1 MILLGNVLYTVLSEN
16 TIKYSEIPL
25 YENPK
30 KYNEKLIENYYIKKG
45 NILAY
50 GDKLTDGFE
59 KIQQIINFNIINI
72 LFIYSIIKN
81 NEILDQYHLLLLS

>member
-72 LFIYSIIKN
+72 FFIYFIIDN
-81 NEILDQYHLLLLS
+81 LINLLL

>member
-72 LFIYSIIKN
+72 FFIYSFFKQTYLYVN
-81 NEILDQYHLLLLS
+81 LYF

>member
-30 KYNEKLIENYYIKKG
+30 KYNEKLIENYFIIG
-45 NILAY
+45 IHSLN
-50 GDKLTDGFE
+50 KL
-59 KIQQIINFNIINI
+59 
-72 LFIYSIIKN
+72 IYM
-81 NEILDQYHLLLLS
+81 

>member
-59 KIQQIINFNIINI
+59 KIQQIINFNIINKI
-72 LFIYSIIKN
+72 L
-81 NEILDQYHLLLLS
+81 ELGCL

>member
-72 LFIYSIIKN
+72 FFIYLN
-81 NEILDQYHLLLLS
+81 

>member
-72 LFIYSIIKN
+72 FLFTLI
-81 NEILDQYHLLLLS
+81 NENKRFNK

>member
-72 LFIYSIIKN
+72 FFIYSIIKS

>member
-59 KIQQIINFNIINI
+59 KIQQIINFNIIIYNEK
-72 LFIYSIIKN
+72 FIFCF
-81 NEILDQYHLLLLS
+81 L

>member
-30 KYNEKLIENYYIKKG
+30 KYNEKLIENYYIKKR

-50 GDKLTDGFE
+50 GDK
-59 KIQQIINFNIINI
+59 IN
-72 LFIYSIIKN
+72 
-81 NEILDQYHLLLLS
+81 

>member
-72 LFIYSIIKN
+72 FFIYFIIGIHSLNKL
-81 NEILDQYHLLLLS
+81 IYM

>member
-72 LFIYSIIKN
+72 FFIYSIIKN

>member
-50 GDKLTDGFE
+50 GEKFTDGFE

-72 LFIYSIIKN
+72 FFIYLN
-81 NEILDQYHLLLLS
+81 

>member
-45 NILAY
+45 IILAY

-72 LFIYSIIKN
+72 FFIYLN
-81 NEILDQYHLLLLS
+81 

>member
-1 MILLGNVLYTVLSEN
+1 MILLGNVSDTVFSEN

-72 LFIYSIIKN
+72 FFIYLN
-81 NEILDQYHLLLLS
+81 

>member
-30 KYNEKLIENYYIKKG
+30 KYNEKLTENYYIKKG

-59 KIQQIINFNIINI
+59 KIQQIINFNIIYI
-72 LFIYSIIKN
+72 FFIY
-81 NEILDQYHLLLLS
+81 LLIFVSKPLPLFS

>member
-16 TIKYSEIPL
+16 TIKYSEIPF

-59 KIQQIINFNIINI
+59 KIQQIINFNIIYY
-72 LFIYSIIKN
+72 IYHK
-81 NEILDQYHLLLLS
+81 